1 MPKLLSSFLRF
12 FILFFLLL
20 TFGCAQSSQPE
31 LWWWQGTDLN
41 SSSDVAA
48 IEASIDQAIGY
59 GYTGVAFWDPSLSY
73 MNASYWT
80 TQQTAYIQQVVNYA
94 HTKGLKTMAPV
105 APYGYSD
112 NALRSNFNW
121 AEGQHITGSQFTVN
135 ASKTQ
140 LVPVNSFAGLVNP
153 GFESGMTGWFDLGD
167 PNLGIDTTVFHSGA
181 ASGVI
186 TNASGDARF
195 HQVVNVTPWRQY
207 HVRYWLKTQNFS
219 GDAMI
224 EVYDPSSGL
233 SLYNISIGPPSTQD
247 WGALDFTFNSRSTT
261 QPGLYFGVWGGSTGT
276 IWFDDIFMEETS
288 LVYVLRR
295 PGTPL
300 SIYNP
305 NNPAAV
311 YQEGADVNPISDPN
325 ISSGAGFVDQYHTP
339 TTVTLPGTTSLTA
352 GQTVAMDYYGV
363 EPVLPGGDV
372 GMCLTDTGPQNW
384 LQSNSQAITTAFAS
398 TGTGYLLSYD
408 EMRHMNSCS
417 TCKAKNMTPGQLLGW
432 HVGQTYNLF
441 QSLAPGAPMY
451 VWSDM
456 FDPYHNAHT
465 NYYYV
470 EGDIAGSWAGLPPN
484 ITVMNWNLG
493 NLTNSLTWFSGLNP
507 QQTTPYRQI
516 IAGYYDSGNGT
527 TAATQEVSAALG
539 IPGVAGLMYTTWVGD
554 YSQMQAFASTVK
566 SNWQSYISSLATNVS
581 GQVSVT
587 QTGFARNHATGLWV
601 STVTVK
607 NTGGSSIAGP
617 LEVVLTSLTAGVT
630 MTNNTGTFGGSP
642 YITVSTGSLAPGA
655 SASVS
660 IQFAN
665 PSNGFIGY
673 TAATYSGGL

>member
-1 MPKLLSSFLRF
+1 
-12 FILFFLLL
+12 
-20 TFGCAQSSQPE
+20 
-31 LWWWQGTDLN
+31 
-41 SSSDVAA
+41 
-48 IEASIDQAIGY
+48 
-59 GYTGVAFWDPSLSY
+59 
-73 MNASYWT
+73 
-80 TQQTAYIQQVVNYA
+80 
-94 HTKGLKTMAPV
+94 
-105 APYGYSD
+105 
-112 NALRSNFNW
+112 
-121 AEGQHITGSQFTVN
+121 
-135 ASKTQ
+135 
-140 LVPVNSFAGLVNP
+140 
-153 GFESGMTGWFDLGD
+153 
-167 PNLGIDTTVFHSGA
+167 
-181 ASGVI
+181 
-186 TNASGDARF
+186 
-195 HQVVNVTPWRQY
+195 
-207 HVRYWLKTQNFS
+207 
-219 GDAMI
+219 
-224 EVYDPSSGL
+224 
-233 SLYNISIGPPSTQD
+233 
-247 WGALDFTFNSRSTT
+247 
-261 QPGLYFGVWGGSTGT
+261 
-276 IWFDDIFMEETS
+276 
-288 LVYVLRR
+288 
-295 PGTPL
+295 
-300 SIYNP
+300 
-305 NNPAAV
+305 
-311 YQEGADVNPISDPN
+311 
-325 ISSGAGFVDQYHTP
+325 
-339 TTVTLPGTTSLTA
+339 
-352 GQTVAMDYYGV
+352 
-363 EPVLPGGDV
+363 
-372 GMCLTDTGPQNW
+372 
-384 LQSNSQAITTAFAS
+384 
-398 TGTGYLLSYD
+398 
-408 EMRHMNSCS
+408 
-417 TCKAKNMTPGQLLGW
+417 
-432 HVGQTYNLF
+432 
-441 QSLAPGAPMY
+441 
-451 VWSDM
+451 M